1 MAIELDHGIGFD
13 RRSAVRILTCLVDYV
28 EHILSS
34 LLFFGT
40 HFVNTKEQALLYG
53 DVLAGHGII
62 LEQVTDELDQSL
74 LDLKLD
80 VAGIAKVLLAYLQV

>member
-13 RRSAVRILTCLVDYV
+13 RRTAVRILARLIDYV
-28 EHILSS
+28 EHILRA
-34 LLFFGT
+34 LLLFGT
-40 HFVNTKEQALLYG
+40 HFVNTKEQALLHG
-53 DVLAGHGII
+53 DVLTGHGII

-80 VAGIAKVLLAYLQV
+80 VAGIAQVLLAYLQV